1 MPQVNIPFLAGSL
14 GGLEP
19 PLLQNSKTTSGES
32 QRAFHDSGRDP
43 SCARLRRTSKR
54 VPDDENTD
62 RSELEGG
69 DAGNAFLRLNLKFAF
84 ELWYHARMIQRQLST
99 FVRDMAHQ
107 YPAVT
112 VFGPRQSGK
121 TTLVRD
127 VFPNYDYVNL
137 EDRESRNLAASD
149 AKAFFALHPPPVILD
164 EIQHVPELASTVQV
178 LVDERRHDMG
188 RFILTGSHQ
197 PLLAETVSQS
207 LAGRTA
213 ILDLYPPAISELGK
227 SVHETTT
234 DALMHRG
241 FMPELWRT
249 PSLDPTVWYRNYFRT
264 YVERDVR
271 KLVNVRNTIL
281 FEKFVTLLAGRIGQI
296 VNLHS
301 LSGEVGVSST
311 TLGEWLATLE
321 SSFLV
326 FRLPPSATN
335 ISKRVVKS
343 PKVYFTE
350 VGLAVYLLGLETPAQ
365 VARDPLRGNLFE
377 NMVVADA
384 MKQRANLGK
393 EPRLSFLRTG
403 SGFEIDLIA
412 SVGGEVRPIEIKSS
426 MTWHSDF
433 SNGPVRFV
441 AETSR
446 AVSPTVVYDGADMDL
461 SNGVSVRNFR
471 TFRVT

>member
-1 MPQVNIPFLAGSL
+1 
-14 GGLEP
+14 
-19 PLLQNSKTTSGES
+19 
-32 QRAFHDSGRDP
+32 
-43 SCARLRRTSKR
+43 
-54 VPDDENTD
+54 
-62 RSELEGG
+62 
-69 DAGNAFLRLNLKFAF
+69 
-84 ELWYHARMIQRQLST
+84 MIKRQLSSL
-99 FVRDMAHQ
+99 VRKMARQ
-107 YPAVT
+107 YPVVT

-121 TTLVRD
+121 TTIVRS
-127 VFPNYDYVNL
+127 VFPRHRYVNL
-137 EDRESRNLAASD
+137 EDREARNLAATD
-149 AKAFFALHPPPVILD
+149 AKAFFAAHPPPVILD

-178 LVDERRHDMG
+178 LVDEQRHDMG

-213 ILDLYPPAISELGK
+213 ILDLYPPAISELGD
-227 SVHETTT
+227 VAREATA

-241 FMPELWRT
+241 FMPELWRNRDM
-249 PSLDPTVWYRNYFRT
+249 DPTVWYRNYFRT

-281 FEKFVTLLAGRIGQI
+281 FEKFVTLLAGRVGQI
-296 VNLHS
+296 VNLHA

-311 TLGEWLATLE
+311 TLGEWLAILE

-326 FRLPPSATN
+326 FRLPPSASN
-335 ISKRVVKS
+335 ISKRLVKS
-343 PKVYFTE
+343 PKVYFSE

-365 VARDPLRGNLFE
+365 VARDPLRGSLFE

-384 MKQRANLGK
+384 MKQRANAGK

-403 SGFEIDLIA
+403 SGFEVDLVA

-426 MTWHSDF
+426 MTWHADF
-433 SNGPVRFV
+433 AAGPLRL
-441 AETSR
+441 AKETPRSI
-446 AVSPTVVYDGADMDL
+446 SPTVVYDGIDMEL

-471 TFRVT
+471 TFSLA

>member
-1 MPQVNIPFLAGSL
+1 
-14 GGLEP
+14 
-19 PLLQNSKTTSGES
+19 
-32 QRAFHDSGRDP
+32 
-43 SCARLRRTSKR
+43 
-54 VPDDENTD
+54 
-62 RSELEGG
+62 
-69 DAGNAFLRLNLKFAF
+69 
-84 ELWYHARMIQRQLST
+84 MIKRQLSSLM
-99 FVRDMAHQ
+99 RDISRQ
-107 YPAVT
+107 YPVIT

-121 TTLVRD
+121 TTAVRD
-127 VFPNYDYVNL
+127 VFPNHEYVNL
-137 EDRESRNLAASD
+137 EDRESRNLAAAD
-149 AKAFFALHPPPVILD
+149 AKAFFANHPPPVILD
-164 EIQHVPELASTVQV
+164 EIQHVPGLASSVQV

-213 ILDLYPPAISELGK
+213 ILDLYPPAIPELGT
-227 SVHETTT
+227 SVRKMTA

-241 FMPELWRT
+241 FMPELWRIPT
-249 PSLDPTVWYRNYFRT
+249 LDPTVWYRNYFRT

-281 FEKFVTLLAGRIGQI
+281 FEKFVTLLAGRVGQL
-296 VNLHS
+296 VNLHA
-301 LSGEVGVSST
+301 LAGEVGVSST
-311 TLGEWLATLE
+311 TLGEWLSILE

-326 FRLPPSATN
+326 FRLPPCTSN

-377 NMVVADA
+377 NMVIADA

-393 EPRLSFLRTG
+393 DPRLSFLRTG
-403 SGFEIDLIA
+403 AGFEIDLIT
-412 SVGGEVRPIEIKSS
+412 SGGGEVRPIEIKSS
-426 MTWHSDF
+426 MSWHSDF
-433 SNGPVRFV
+433 ASGPLRF
-441 AETSR
+441 ATETPRS
-446 AVSPTVVYDGADMDL
+446 VSPTVIYDGADMDL

-471 TFRVT
+471 TFRLAGQ

>member
-1 MPQVNIPFLAGSL
+1 
-14 GGLEP
+14 
-19 PLLQNSKTTSGES
+19 
-32 QRAFHDSGRDP
+32 
-43 SCARLRRTSKR
+43 
-54 VPDDENTD
+54 
-62 RSELEGG
+62 
-69 DAGNAFLRLNLKFAF
+69 
-84 ELWYHARMIQRQLST
+84 MIKRQLSPL
-99 FVRDMAHQ
+99 VRDMARQ
-107 YPAVT
+107 YPVVT

-121 TTLVRD
+121 TTVVRD
-127 VFPNYDYVNL
+127 VFPKYEYVNL
-137 EDRESRNLAASD
+137 EDRESRNLAATD
-149 AKAFFALHPPPVILD
+149 AKAFFSNHPPPIILD

-178 LVDERRHDMG
+178 LVDEQRHSMG

-197 PLLAETVSQS
+197 PLLAETISQS

-213 ILDLYPPAISELGK
+213 IVDLYPPSISELGEPARK
-227 SVHETTT
+227 TAT

-241 FMPELWRT
+241 FMPELWRDRT
-249 PSLDPTVWYRNYFRT
+249 LDPTIWYRNYFRT

-271 KLVNVRNTIL
+271 KLVNVRSTIL
-281 FEKFVTLLAGRIGQI
+281 FEKFVTLMAGRVGQI
-296 VNLHS
+296 ANLHA

-311 TLGEWLATLE
+311 TLNEWLAILE

-326 FRLPPSATN
+326 FRLPPCASN

-350 VGLAVYLLGLETPAQ
+350 TGLAVYLLGLETPAQ

-384 MKQRANLGK
+384 IKQRANLGK

-403 SGFEIDLIA
+403 SGFEVDLIA

-433 SNGPVRFV
+433 SAGPMRFA
-441 AETSR
+441 AETPRSI
-446 AVSPTVVYDGADMDL
+446 SPTVVYDGADMAL
-461 SNGVSVRNFR
+461 SNGVTVHNFR
-471 TFRVT
+471 TFRLT

>member
-1 MPQVNIPFLAGSL
+1 
-14 GGLEP
+14 
-19 PLLQNSKTTSGES
+19 
-32 QRAFHDSGRDP
+32 
-43 SCARLRRTSKR
+43 
-54 VPDDENTD
+54 
-62 RSELEGG
+62 
-69 DAGNAFLRLNLKFAF
+69 
-84 ELWYHARMIQRQLST
+84 MIKRQLSSL
-99 FVRDMAHQ
+99 VRGMALQ
-107 YPAVT
+107 YPVVT

-121 TTLVRD
+121 TTVVRD
-127 VFPNYDYVNL
+127 VFPKYEYVNL
-137 EDRESRNLAASD
+137 EDRESRNLASTD
-149 AKAFFALHPPPVILD
+149 AKAFFSSHPPPIILD
-164 EIQHVPELASTVQV
+164 EIQHVPELASTIQV
-178 LVDERRHDMG
+178 LVDEHRHNLG

-213 ILDLYPPAISELGK
+213 ILDLYPPSISELGELARK
-227 SVHETTT
+227 TAT
-234 DALMHRG
+234 DTLMHRG
-241 FMPELWRT
+241 FMPELWRDRT
-249 PSLDPTVWYRNYFRT
+249 LDPTIWYRNYFRT

-281 FEKFVTLLAGRIGQI
+281 FEKFVTLLAGRVGQI
-296 VNLHS
+296 VNLHA

-311 TLGEWLATLE
+311 TLNEWLAILE

-326 FRLPPSATN
+326 FRLPPCASN

-350 VGLAVYLLGLETPAQ
+350 TGLAVYLLGLETPAQ

-403 SGFEIDLIA
+403 SGFEVDLIA
-412 SVGGEVRPIEIKSS
+412 SAGGEVRPIEIKSS

-433 SNGPVRFV
+433 SAGPMRFA
-441 AETSR
+441 AETPRSI
-446 AVSPTVVYDGADMDL
+446 SPTVVYDGADMTL
-461 SNGVSVRNFR
+461 SNGVTIHNFR
-471 TFRVT
+471 TFRLT